1 MKLFRNHPLW
11 WTILFIL
18 TIALSWITSME
29 PGIVNLLFSIAGH
42 FAFSFVVS
50 LIPWVCYQA
59 IGKPLNTEEFM
70 ATFAIAWLILA
81 AANLLVM

>member
-1 MKLFRNHPLW
+1 MKLFRNHPFW

-18 TIALSWITSME
+18 TTVLSWITSIE
-29 PGIVNLLFSIAGH
+29 PGIVNLLVSIAGH

-50 LIPWVCYQA
+50 LMPWVFYLA

-70 ATFAIAWLILA
+70 ATFTIAWLILA
-81 AANLLVM
+81 VANLLVM